1 MSNKPKPLKV
11 FGRTHYACTRCKLSK
26 IKCLGEKPACANCK
40 SVHKEDY
47 CQYPTRD
54 RKIMIME
61 LDLNKLQA
69 RVEHLE
75 GLIRAQG
82 PATAQLSRLRS
93 NFTVQRR
100 AKLLAQD
107 AYLLSDTDNEQIPY
121 RLLLLCA
128 DQLPDEAYAW
138 RLLDLVCKTYSS
150 EFYLVDADTL
160 APLVSQIYH
169 FFRTTDLQNV
179 DSVEVLQVVAPLALC
194 HMFVMLAFG
203 EQLYNNTL
211 ERLPRSIAE
220 VTGGAPKVPGLEYY
234 TTATKLFNLAHE
246 EIDVQFIQN
255 AVLLGL
261 FACNLNRYNTVT
273 NFFSV
278 ALQSAV
284 AKGYHRQMET
294 PSNLSPEQLRNYRVF
309 EEKTKR
315 LWWSI
320 WVVDT
325 VWHAKMNTPVPI
337 DYTDTDVALPNESPI
352 LDLKDGF
359 DTAILH
365 SNVQLVKYMGK
376 FNSLIYG
383 PNIRTFSMNYI
394 NTEQFNQ
401 SVLLKNILESLN
413 VMLFEFEPSILLPY
427 KNISIVLLTNRNLAN
442 LCLRYNQLVILVVA
456 PLISIVF
463 KKSTA
468 ANIQDNQL
476 VVKAISTAVLAAAR
490 TVKILMKIYEHNKLF
505 VLGFWDSQHLF
516 NAILVLIAA
525 AIAGNS
531 AIAFEIHRAVALFRY
546 MADNDNINARN
557 GLEKLDQMKML
568 LDSVPE
574 LSIKLDLSA
583 DITRFVVK
591 RTPPLGGTAGL
602 DDFFNPFEDGIFDEL
617 DISRDVS
624 NMQGL
629 LYDIFGFSDF
639 SKQSQAT
646 LTAMAT
652 TIQNWDTFRGLPIH
666 ISGTGRAEHQQLAG
680 MGKHNPGSGK
690 EFCINN
696 LI

>member
-1 MSNKPKPLKV
+1 
-11 FGRTHYACTRCKLSK
+11 
-26 IKCLGEKPACANCK
+26 
-40 SVHKEDY
+40 
-47 CQYPTRD
+47 
-54 RKIMIME
+54 MIME

-82 PATAQLSRLRS
+82 PSTAQLSRLRS

-100 AKLLAQD
+100 TKQLLVQD
-107 AYLLSDTDNEQIPY
+107 AYLLSDTENEQIPY
-121 RLLLLCA
+121 RLLLLCG

-138 RLLDLVCKTYSS
+138 KLLDLVCKTYSS

-169 FFRTTDLQNV
+169 FFRSTDLQNV
-179 DSVEVLQVVAPLALC
+179 DSVEVLQAVPPLSLC
-194 HMFVMLAFG
+194 HLFVMLAFG
-203 EQLYNNTL
+203 EQMYNNTL
-211 ERLPRSIAE
+211 ERLPPSIAE
-220 VTGGAPKVPGLEYY
+220 VTTGAPKIPGLEYY

-261 FACNLNRYNTVT
+261 FACNLNRYHTVA

-278 ALQSAV
+278 ALQSSV
-284 AKGYHRQMET
+284 AKGYHRRLET
-294 PSNLSPEQLRNYRVF
+294 PPNLSPDQLRNYRVF

-320 WVVDT
+320 WVVDN
-325 VWHAKMNTPVPI
+325 VWHAKLNMPVPI

-359 DTAILH
+359 DTAILS
-365 SNVQLVKYMGK
+365 SNVQLVKYLAK

-394 NTEQFNQ
+394 NTEKFNQ

-413 VMLFEFEPSILLPY
+413 DLLCEFEPSILLPY
-427 KNISIVLLTNRNLAN
+427 KNVSIVLLTNRNLAN
-442 LCLRYNQLVILVVA
+442 LCLRYNQLVILVVT
-456 PLISIVF
+456 PLISIIF

-468 ANIQDNQL
+468 ANIQDKQQ
-476 VVKAISTAVLAAAR
+476 VVKAINTAVLAAAR

-516 NAILVLIAA
+516 NAILVLICAGITGNT
-525 AIAGNS
+525 AINY
-531 AIAFEIHRAVALFRY
+531 EIHRAVALFRY
-546 MADNDNINARN
+546 MADNNNINARN
-557 GLEKLDQMKML
+557 GLEKLEQMKLL
-568 LDSVPE
+568 LDSMPE
-574 LSIKLDLSA
+574 LSIKLDLTA
-583 DITRFVVK
+583 DISRFVIK

-602 DDFFNPFEDGIFDEL
+602 DDFFNPFEDGIFEGL
-617 DISRDVS
+617 DIARDVS
-624 NMQGL
+624 NLQGL

-639 SKQSQAT
+639 SNQSQAT
-646 LTAMAT
+646 LLAMAM
-652 TIQNWDTFRGLPIH
+652 TIQSWDTFLGLPIH
-666 ISGTGRAEHQQLAG
+666 ISGTGRVEEQQLAG
-680 MGKHNPGSGK
+680 VQKPNHGSGK
-690 EFCINN
+690 EFRINN